1 MERTHDNE
9 LMSEEAGPE
18 DKPRLNRCLILLLG
32 TCVVI
37 VTGLAVWKG
46 VREILVERHI
56 AETTQAIA
64 ALEAAGGKFGV
75 EDKGLEVKSSSS
87 ITFGLAARI
96 TDADMSHF
104 EKLPNLCAINLNHAR
119 IGDDG
124 LVHLKGLGKLQAL
137 DLINTQVSDAG
148 LAHLNGLTSLQGLD
162 LEGTQVT
169 DEGMEHLSKL
179 KLRALNLS
187 RTKVTDAGVRQLA
200 GHTELQVLGLDK
212 TEITDASL
220 EHLQRLANLKVL
232 SVKETKITD
241 AGIKDIQQA
250 LPNARIHR

>member
-1 MERTHDNE
+1 MERNHDKDR
-9 LMSEEAGPE
+9 MPDEEGPAE
-18 DKPRLNRCLILLLG
+18 KRGISRYLILLLG
-32 TCVVI
+32 AGAVI

-46 VREILVERHI
+46 VHNVLVERHI

-64 ALEAAGGKFGV
+64 ALEALGGKFGV

-87 ITFGLAARI
+87 VTFGWAARI

-104 EKLPNLCAINLNHAR
+104 EKLPNLCAINLNHTR
-119 IGDDG
+119 IGADG
-124 LVHLKGLGKLQAL
+124 LVHLKGLGKLHTL
-137 DLINTQVSDAG
+137 DLMNTQVSDVG
-148 LAHLNGLTSLQGLD
+148 LAHLKGLTSLQDLD

-179 KLRALNLS
+179 KLRSLNFA
-187 RTKVTDAGVRQLA
+187 RTKVTDAGLRQLA
-200 GHTELQVLGLDK
+200 GHSQLQVLGLDK
-212 TEITDASL
+212 TEITDAGL
-220 EHLQRLANLKVL
+220 EHLKRLANLKVL

-241 AGIKDIQQA
+241 AGIKDLQRT